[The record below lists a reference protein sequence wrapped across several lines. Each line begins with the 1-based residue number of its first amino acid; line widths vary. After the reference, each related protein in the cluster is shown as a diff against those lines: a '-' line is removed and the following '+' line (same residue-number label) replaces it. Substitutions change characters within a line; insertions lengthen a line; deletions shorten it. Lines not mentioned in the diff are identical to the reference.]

1 MKFVKPLQLQ
11 AYEKLKAMITD
22 GELQHNT
29 IYSETKISQELG
41 ISRTP
46 LRDAVQRLSQEGY
59 IDVIPS
65 KGFRIHEMTEEDLTE
80 TCQIRSALEGFCVV
94 ELAKKF
100 ETPEA
105 ARIFCEL
112 ELLINKQQEICDH
125 SHSTAEFAIY
135 DDLFHE
141 KIIMSLN
148 NKMIADTFE
157 SYHYRM
163 SSQTIVSL
171 EITGRME
178 ATISEHRDILN
189 FMKIGAIGRSYKASL
204 LHLEKAKEIIQLNTA
219 LQQD

>member
-65 KGFRIHEMTEEDLTE
+65 KGFRIHEMTEEDLVE

-100 ETPEA
+100 ERPEA
-105 ARIFCEL
+105 IRIFYEL
-112 ELLINKQQEICDH
+112 ETLIDKQQEICDH
-125 SHSTAEFAIY
+125 SHATTEFAVY

-141 KIIMSLN
+141 KIIMSLK

-171 EITGRME
+171 EIEGRME
-178 ATISEHRDILN
+178 ATIAEHRDILN
-189 FMKIGAIGRSYKASL
+189 FMKIGAVGRSYKASL
-204 LHLEKAKEIIQLNTA
+204 LHLEKAKGIIRLNTA
-219 LQQD
+219 Q